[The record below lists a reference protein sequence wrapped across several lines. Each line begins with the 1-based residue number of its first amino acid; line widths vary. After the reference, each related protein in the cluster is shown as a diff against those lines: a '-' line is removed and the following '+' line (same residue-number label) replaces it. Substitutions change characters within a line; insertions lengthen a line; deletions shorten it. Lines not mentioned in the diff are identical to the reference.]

1 MCIMADVRGGI
12 GLGLCEILAEE
23 AAFLTYY

>member
-1 MCIMADVRGGI
+1 MADARGGI
-12 GLGLCEILAEE
+12 GLGLWEILAEE